1 MAPGAP
7 ARETCGA
14 GRQRCFGA
22 ARARAERA
30 MAPEPSGDGS
40 GAAGGGSRVCFSG
53 VEILAPMVR
62 ASTLALRLECLRYG
76 ADLVFGEEIIDKKLI
91 GAARVENSAFGTVDF
106 VSPREKVLIFATSKE
121 ERSRVFFQMGT
132 ADAALAT
139 QAAMLVARDVRG
151 IDVNMGCPKSFS
163 VKGGMGAALLSTPEV
178 ASDILRAL
186 RRNLPESCA
195 LTCKI
200 RMLETTAKT
209 RDFMQ
214 LCEKSGAEAVTV
226 HCRTRDERPAE
237 PAHWDEI
244 MRLWD
249 AVKVP
254 VICNGDFFTRRQIDE
269 FWKFCH
275 GAGAADGAAAG
286 EKAGPS
292 GIMIA
297 RGALWNPS
305 IFCRDAS
312 VVPSFEDMVRNY
324 VRAAVRAN
332 STYQNCKWVL
342 SQMLAGGVGVTA
354 PNEFVGVPT
363 KAFNRQLSTMK
374 SMGAICEKLGIPHD
388 AASFPQQAHM
398 TTYYRGWEPLD
409 AQAAAAA
416 AGGTLPQKR
425 PGDQHREEIEDVA
438 PELRGEADD
447 DAARKRARTEA

>member
-1 MAPGAP
+1 
-7 ARETCGA
+7 
-14 GRQRCFGA
+14 
-22 ARARAERA
+22 
-30 MAPEPSGDGS
+30 
-40 GAAGGGSRVCFSG
+40 
-53 VEILAPMVR
+53 MVR

-76 ADLVFGEEIIDKKLI
+76 ADLVFGEEIIDKKLM
-91 GAARVENSAFGTVDF
+91 GAVRVENSAFGTVDF
-106 VSPREKVLIFATSKE
+106 VSPREKVLIFATNQE

-132 ADAALAT
+132 ANAALAT
-139 QAAMLVARDVRG
+139 QAAMLVSRDVRG

-178 ASDILRAL
+178 ASDILKGL

-214 LCEKSGAEAVTV
+214 LCERSGAEAVTV

-254 VICNGDFFTRRQIDE
+254 VIANGDFFTRRQIDE

-275 GAGAADGAAAG
+275 GSGTADGEAAR
-286 EKAGPS
+286 EKAGPA

-305 IFCRDAS
+305 IFCREAS
-312 VVPSFEDMVRNY
+312 EAPSYEDMVRNY

-342 SQMLAGGVGVTA
+342 SQMLAGGIGVATPA
-354 PNEFVGVPT
+354 EFVGIPT

-374 SMGAICEKLGIPHD
+374 SMGAICEKFGIPHD
-388 AASFPQQAHM
+388 AGSFPEQAHM
-398 TTYYRGWEPLD
+398 TTYYRGWEPPV
-409 AQAAAAA
+409 AEAAA
-416 AGGTLPQKR
+416 AGADGAPPQKR
-425 PGDQHREEIEDVA
+425 PGDRRKEEIEETD
-438 PELRGEADD
+438 PEFGGEAGD